1 MYFPSW
7 IPVNGPKWRLVH
19 KRTGKFYKDKT
30 SGKSLV
36 FETDLLAL
44 EYAVKH
50 KLPLM
55 PGLDKNAGQ
64 G

>member
-19 KRTGKFYKDKT
+19 KRLGKFFKGKD
-30 SGKSLV
+30 GKSLA
-36 FETDLLAL
+36 FETDQEAL
-44 EYAVKH
+44 DYAIKH
-50 KLPLM
+50 KVPLL
-55 PGLDKNAGQ
+55 PGLDKNAGA